1 MLLLVLGSV
10 IDGIDSVILLVFGFD
25 GCVGVDVVVE
35 GCVIVV
41 VDGRVVVIVDGC
53 GNIVGSLV
61 VVRG

>member
-1 MLLLVLGSV
+1 MVLMG
-10 IDGIDSVILLVFGFD
+10 VILLVFGFD

-41 VDGRVVVIVDGC
+41 IDGRVVVIADGC
-53 GNIVGSLV
+53 GNIFGSLV